1 MSDTSSTIADLRA
14 AVARFVAEREWEP
27 YHDAKNLAGS
37 VLIEAAELLEHFQW
51 VRSEELPALLS
62 EPGRRE
68 EIADELADVV
78 CYVLAL
84 ANVLEIDV
92 SDAVLGKLIKNARKY
107 PGRAVSRSLLQAWK
121 IDRAC
126 RVASETIHFHIS
138 RSLWAEAGVSA

>member
-1 MSDTSSTIADLRA
+1 MSDTSSTIAELRA

-62 EPGRRE
+62 ETGRRD

-92 SDAVLGKLIKNARKY
+92 SDAVLGKLVKNAQKY
-107 PGRAVSRSLLQAWK
+107 PVEKFRGRYYKPGRS
-121 IDRAC
+121 I
-126 RVASETIHFHIS
+126 EP
-138 RSLWAEAGVSA
+138 AE